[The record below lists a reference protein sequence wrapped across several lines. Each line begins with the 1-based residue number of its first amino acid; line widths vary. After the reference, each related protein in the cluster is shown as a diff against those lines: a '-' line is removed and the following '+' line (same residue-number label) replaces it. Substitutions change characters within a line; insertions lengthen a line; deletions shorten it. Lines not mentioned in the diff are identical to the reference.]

1 VRVVSKRQRVR
12 LLVCDRTDIFA
23 SASPV
28 NYRRGHLPPGQS
40 YDLELHVSSLG
51 LQSELAWGYSWS
63 YRIVGVS
70 VKGWG

>member
-1 VRVVSKRQRVR
+1 MRVVSKRQRVR

-40 YDLELHVSSLG
+40 YDLELQVSSLG
-51 LQSELAWGYSWS
+51 LQSELAYYCWS

-70 VKGWG
+70 VKVWG